1 MKRIIMLEIK
11 EDKRNNMSRKRS
23 GFSGRKGQGA
33 ERYFEV
39 TRGIIGNVGC
49 GWEVIRAVEIR

>member
-1 MKRIIMLEIK
+1 MLEIK